1 MGLFYVIGALGVA
14 VLFAVGASMGFDRQ
28 EAIDNAK
35 IVREKFEKAAEV
47 MKDGVC
53 RVGMASAE
61 KFEKAAEVMK
71 DGVCQ
76 VGMASAVKAV
86 RVGMTVEGWWRKTKG
101 E

>member
-1 MGLFYVIGALGVA
+1 MGLFYVIGALGVV

-28 EAIDNAK
+28 EASDNAK

-47 MKDGVC
+47 MKDG
-53 RVGMASAE
+53 A
-61 KFEKAAEVMK
+61 
-71 DGVCQ
+71 CQ
-76 VGMASAVKAV
+76 VGMAAAVKAV